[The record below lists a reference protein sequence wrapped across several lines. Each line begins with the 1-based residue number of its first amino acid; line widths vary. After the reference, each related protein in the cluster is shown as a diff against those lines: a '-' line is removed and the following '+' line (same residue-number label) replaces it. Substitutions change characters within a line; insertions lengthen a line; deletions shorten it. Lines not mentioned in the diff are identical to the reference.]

1 MAQKIG
7 PDPFVFGP
15 WKVESSIGPIMGQE
29 ALQELEAE
37 LEMKSLPDMIFAK
50 NALMLKFNDT
60 FELAFNAKDALKTCD
75 KKCPSFQVA
84 AAQSW
89 TTGFKYL
96 HLYFNT
102 DILFK

>member
-15 WKVESSIGPIMGQE
+15 WKVESSTGPIMGQE

-50 NALMLKFNDT
+50 NALTVKFNDT
-60 FELAFNAKDALKTCD
+60 FEISFNAKDALKTCD
-75 KKCPSFQVA
+75 KTNCPRFQVA
-84 AAQSW
+84 AAESW
-89 TTGFKYL
+89 PIGFKYVQ
-96 HLYFNT
+96 F
-102 DILFK
+102 